1 MSNRQR
7 GGKTLSAEDEITADS
22 VNLVGEGLFFNG
34 NKGSAH
40 QVLQVDTNGEQNF
53 KAITIPPLS
62 IDTAE
67 IKDDAVTGAKLADD
81 ISISTTGNI
90 QATGSGSISTAN
102 GNIGTEAGK
111 LISNTIGKF
120 SGTNITIE
128 DHIVLS
134 ANKNIDLTGTGAITT
149 EGVITTTNNINCEDL
164 TGNDI
169 IVNGNL

>member
-81 ISISTTGNI
+81 ISISTTGIAGPGGKSQNKPIGLVYICIKFKNKFLIYKKKFKGTRIEI
-90 QATGSGSISTAN
+90 QKKTVNFVFKEIY
-102 GNIGTEAGK
+102 K
-111 LISNTIGKF
+111 LI
-120 SGTNITIE
+120 
-128 DHIVLS
+128 
-134 ANKNIDLTGTGAITT
+134 
-149 EGVITTTNNINCEDL
+149 
-164 TGNDI
+164 
-169 IVNGNL
+169 